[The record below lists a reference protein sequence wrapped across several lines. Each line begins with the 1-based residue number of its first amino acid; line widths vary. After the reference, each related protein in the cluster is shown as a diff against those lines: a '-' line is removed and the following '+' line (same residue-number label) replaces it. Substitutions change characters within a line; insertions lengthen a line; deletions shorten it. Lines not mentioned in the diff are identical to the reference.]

1 MSGIKTFGGGGT
13 SIFTNQLN
21 YLYLFSN
28 DLVLSNDD
36 KNFGNDLLRRICGT
50 FYYFDDEP
58 SNSAKK
64 SIKLK
69 NTELQSIENLVGRS
83 IFRIPPGDCEQ
94 IQYSEINHARIQ
106 IIDNNVDIP
115 NLKIPVRLY
124 ADKDNQSVKGDYHW
138 KQFLFGGE
146 YGNETLPK
154 RLNSEQIYYDASFV
168 LPYPFDYKQQREYEH
183 FSKTIQPYQAYYN
196 IFSNYKD
203 YNHNVQKYQDW
214 SQDLESELLM
224 PNFYIIND
232 YYNQY
237 SVLTWRAYY
246 DLYGYAVESE
256 KSLVIS
262 EQLGYVDNKT
272 KITQYHFPEGNYFRD
287 ASLDQTGGDYFGT
300 YFTET
305 NKNSEFKSFALNGL
319 QNIILDQNYFDFIK
333 NDLFAEEGEPFIRK
347 ALEQYL
353 PTFFNIQIKFNK
365 NGNQTLWR
373 GESDIDDIGTNYKT
387 NLLVNSNPQYQDQ
400 LMRKLIKNSNFSAR
414 MLEILKDIDEGTI
427 VDIPKKRLPFNYVI
441 TKDHLQ
447 DFDGTF
453 KRISERPD
461 EPVGLNSINF
471 MDFLSYAYNNYDVA
485 LNDNYIFA
493 GPAKPEAA
501 ATMSDDTLYRTLNS
515 TSLINLIDGT
525 KDLMK
530 SYMSKYDFNDP
541 STDIDVTYGSYNF
554 FKNLYNPNF
563 KFNEVLA
570 YKVEKIGGQVNG
582 DSSTQNVI
590 QKFWVF
596 NSPDAPEDISI
607 FDSQVKYGKD
617 YTYKITAYVLVL
629 THKYKYGDFRLTK
642 QIGVGN
648 YLGDAEG
655 TEYCLQF
662 YNPENNMI
670 SPQLFANNDLTL
682 AEDSHMRTVISG
694 MNDLAPNSVEISRHP
709 QLLDFHFY
717 FEPCFK
723 LIEVPVYEKTVKVM
737 DSPCNSI
744 NVVPFHFIDNTNR
757 VGFQINQESFIKRP
771 YPEIINST
779 DLKNKIDYYKTKEMQ
794 PFNMVELISQSP
806 ARYIEM
812 YRIKNKPNSFADF
825 KDSLVA
831 TVDLRIKN
839 EHYNFKNKMVSDE
852 INPNTTYY
860 YVFRFV
866 NENGIPGP
874 LSQII
879 QCELVN
885 DGGYTYA
892 LFDTVDSSEFNPN
905 QVTTNSLSVKKIMQ
919 LDPNIRQLYFDD
931 SAVNYEDYAHNQIDS
946 LIVGTSDSQIWD
958 KKFKIRLTSKKTSK
972 KIDLNVS
979 YDLVQRNLSKID
991 DSLTAPTGEFR
1002 AMAGFFVEEGIPSK
1016 VSLDDP
1022 PIDLISPVL
1031 IGDTTSISEAGSF
1044 GYASP
1049 STLGT
1054 TDILLDTSNT
1064 EALVTEDDLKNT
1076 YDDFI
1081 TTQGIGFPVTLY
1093 QFLAKANYSFVEAVV
1108 DSSTWFLDVPGGTG
1122 YDYLVFFIDKH
1133 ANETGYYD
1141 RHIGKFDG
1149 SVRSVWL
1156 PYRICEW
1163 VYQRRKADR
1172 LIVPMSKELAIV
1184 SCLYLLQ
1191 LVPAAHKQVLGTT
1204 GYINAMNNW
1213 KRNGSEFLYAK
1224 NKILWHFNESTNPWS
1239 NSSNYGNFE
1248 SSPHRPP
1255 DFNMATLL
1263 ANLGQDP
1270 SMFDSSE

>member
-1 MSGIKTFGGGGT
+1 MSFSIFGGGGT
-13 SIFTNQLN
+13 SIFTNQLD

-28 DLVLSNDD
+28 DLILSKDN
-36 KNFGNDLLRRICGT
+36 KNIGNDLLRRIVGT
-50 FYYFDDEP
+50 FYYYADDP
-58 SNSAKK
+58 RFSAKK
-64 SIKLK
+64 SIRVDTTTTLGAV
-69 NTELQSIENLVGRS
+69 NLMDRTIYRV
-83 IFRIPPGDCEQ
+83 PPADCEQ
-94 IQYSEINHARIQ
+94 VQYSEVNYARIQ
-106 IIDNNVDIP
+106 IIDKNVDIP
-115 NLKIPVRLY
+115 NLKIPVRVY
-124 ADKDNQSVKGDYHW
+124 ADKDNHSVKGDYHW

-146 YGNETLPK
+146 YGGETLPK
-154 RLNSEQIYYDASFV
+154 RLNSERIYYDASFA
-168 LPYPFDYKQQREYEH
+168 LPYAFDYRQQREYEY
-183 FSKTIQPYQAYYN
+183 FNREIKPYQAYYN

-232 YYNQY
+232 YFHQL
-237 SVLTWRAYY
+237 SEMWWRAYY

-256 KSLVIS
+256 KSLVVR

-272 KITQYHFPEGNYFRD
+272 KITQYHFPEGNYFRE
-287 ASLDQTGGDYFGT
+287 SELDKAGGDYFGT

-305 NKNSEFKSFALNGL
+305 SKNSEFKSFALNGL
-319 QNIILDQNYFDFIK
+319 QNIILDQNYFNFIK
-333 NDLFAEEGEPFIRK
+333 DDLTIKEGEPFIQK
-347 ALEQYL
+347 GLEQNL
-353 PTFFNIQIKFNK
+353 PTFFNVEIKFNK
-365 NGNQTLWR
+365 NGNQTLYR
-373 GESDIDDIGTNYKT
+373 DYPDIEASGEEYDIR
-387 NLLVNSNPQYQDQ
+387 NLKDSGLQYQKQ
-400 LMRKLIKNSNFSAR
+400 TMRQLIKESNFSAK
-414 MLEILKDIDEGTI
+414 MLEMLKDIDEGTI
-427 VDIPKKRLPFNYVI
+427 TDIPKRRLPFNYVI

-447 DFDGTF
+447 NFDGTF

-461 EPVGLNSINF
+461 EPVGLSSVNF

-493 GPAKPEAA
+493 GPAKPAAA

-515 TSLINLIDGT
+515 TSLIKVIDGT

-530 SYMSKYDFNDP
+530 SYMSEFDPNDP
-541 STDIDVTYGSYNF
+541 TTSIDIRNGTYRF
-554 FKNLYNPNF
+554 FNKLYNPNL

-570 YKVEKIGGQVNG
+570 YKVEKIGGQVDG

-617 YTYKITAYVLVL
+617 YTYKITAYTLVL
-629 THKYKYGDFRLTK
+629 THKYKYDDFRITK
-642 QIGVGN
+642 QIGTGD
-648 YLGDAEG
+648 YLSETDGR
-655 TEYCLQF
+655 EYCLQF
-662 YNPENNMI
+662 YDTETNMVA
-670 SPQLFANNDLTL
+670 PQLFASNDLTL
-682 AEDSHMRTVISG
+682 SDTDPRRTVVSG
-694 MNDLAPNSVEISRHP
+694 MNSLAPNSVEISRHP
-709 QLLDFHFY
+709 QLLDFHLY

-723 LIEVPVYEKTVKVM
+723 LIEVPVYQKTIKVM

-744 NVVPFHFIDNTNR
+744 NVVPFHFIDNSNR
-757 VGFQINQESFIKRP
+757 VGFQVNQESFIKRP
-771 YPEIINST
+771 YPEIIDSV
-779 DLKNKIDYYKTKEMQ
+779 DLKNKMDYLATKDLHL
-794 PFNMVELISQSP
+794 FNTVELISQSP

-812 YRIKNKPNSFADF
+812 YRTKNKPNSFADF

-839 EHYNFKNKMVSDE
+839 EHYNFKNKMVSDQ
-852 INPNTTYY
+852 INPNTLYY

-931 SAVNYEDYAHNQIDS
+931 SDVDYEDYAHNQIDS

-991 DSLTAPTGEFR
+991 SSLTAPTGEFR
-1002 AMAGFFVEEGIPSK
+1002 AMAGYFVEEGIPSK
-1016 VSLDDP
+1016 VSLDNP
-1022 PIDLISPVL
+1022 PIVL
-1031 IGDTTSISEAGSF
+1031 DELPELGDTTTIGDAGSF
-1044 GYASP
+1044 GFTSAP

-1054 TDILLDTSNT
+1054 TDIHVDTSMRD
-1064 EALVTEDDLKNT
+1064 ALVTADDLKST
-1076 YDDFI
+1076 YRAYL
-1081 TTQGIGFPVTLY
+1081 TSEGRGFPVTLY
-1093 QFLAKANYSFVEAVV
+1093 QFLANANYPFTEATVN
-1108 DSSTWFLDVPGGTG
+1108 SSDWFRDIETG
-1122 YDYLVFFIDKH
+1122 YDFIYNRIRYH
-1133 ANETGYYD
+1133 SETTRLYTRND
-1141 RHIGKFDG
+1141 ATFE
-1149 SVRSVWL
+1149 SVVRSTTF
-1156 PYRICEW
+1156 PRAICEW
-1163 VYQRRKADR
+1163 VYARRNAAR
-1172 LIVPMSKELAIV
+1172 LLAPMSKELAIV
-1184 SCLYLLQ
+1184 SALYMLN
-1191 LVPAAHKQVLGTT
+1191 LVPAAHKAYYPGGVG
-1204 GYINAMNNW
+1204 
-1213 KRNGSEFLYAK
+1213 
-1224 NKILWHFNESTNPWS
+1224 
-1239 NSSNYGNFE
+1239 YGNAKINWTNNGPEFTYTKNRILYYFNGGNPE
-1248 SSPHRPP
+1248 WSDPNNYHDFDGSSKRPE
-1255 DFNMATLL
+1255 DFSMATLL
-1263 ANLGQDP
+1263 EYLKQDP